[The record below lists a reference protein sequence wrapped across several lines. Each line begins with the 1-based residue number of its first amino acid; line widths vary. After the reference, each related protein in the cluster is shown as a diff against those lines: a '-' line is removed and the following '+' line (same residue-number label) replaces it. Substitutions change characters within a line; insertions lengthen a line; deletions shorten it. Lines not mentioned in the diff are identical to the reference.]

1 MPGPAPR
8 FKDVLEVL
16 ARHHVDF
23 IVVGGVAAVLGG
35 APISTVDVDIVQA
48 RDPDNVGRL
57 FAALTDLDARYRDPG
72 GRALRPDIAG
82 LSGDGHHLLV
92 TRSGPLDV
100 LGRIGASESYA
111 ELVAESVEYAIDAM
125 TIRVLGLAAL
135 IRTKEAAGRPKDHAV
150 LAILK
155 RTLAESR
162 RG

>member
-1 MPGPAPR
+1 VAGPAPR

-16 ARHHVDF
+16 ARERVDF
-23 IVVGGVAAVLGG
+23 IVVGGVAAVLCG
-35 APISTVDVDIVQA
+35 APISTVDVDIVHA
-48 RDPDNVGRL
+48 RDPANVSRL
-57 FAALTDLDARYRDPG
+57 LAALTDLDARYRDPG
-72 GRALRPDIAG
+72 GRILRPDAAA
-82 LSGDGHHLLV
+82 LSGDGHHLLM

-111 ELVAESVEYAIDAM
+111 ELVTESVVYALGSM
-125 TIRVLGLAAL
+125 TVRVLDLPAL